1 MDVDWFHRA
10 WPPAEDDP
18 ENVLTEA
25 DNMAA
30 VWKNYLRIGP
40 RQLVVAGGVMKQR
53 RKRDPHRARTRGP
66 PNGRGER
73 YRRGKADRDAAPT
86 IVRLTNSVP
95 ITVVSQIRGRW
106 GSRSTLTFCGHVS
119 LDVFRTALNVLGRRW
134 TTHKAKGLP
143 NAWAGADRFEL
154 AERRHLVAHCLAQ
167 LPQQYRDVVEIPRE
181 HAIASVVMNSRS
193 ERRPTPDCSADS
205 PRPNAKD

>member
-106 GSRSTLTFCGHVS
+106 D
-119 LDVFRTALNVLGRRW
+119 LDQR
-134 TTHKAKGLP
+134 
-143 NAWAGADRFEL
+143 
-154 AERRHLVAHCLAQ
+154 
-167 LPQQYRDVVEIPRE
+167 
-181 HAIASVVMNSRS
+181 
-193 ERRPTPDCSADS
+193 
-205 PRPNAKD
+205 

>member
-66 PNGRGER
+66 PNGRGGR

-134 TTHKAKGLP
+134 TTHKSQ
-143 NAWAGADRFEL
+143 RL
-154 AERRHLVAHCLAQ
+154 AERLSR
-167 LPQQYRDVVEIPRE
+167 RR
-181 HAIASVVMNSRS
+181 SVRA
-193 ERRPTPDCSADS
+193 R
-205 PRPNAKD
+205 